1 MSDARPAGK
10 PAPLAAREPSRPELV
25 ALMCAVSFATIA
37 LIGIAVPILPRAV
50 ARLDLAFA
58 SADLVVG
65 GLMSSFPAA
74 MLIGGP
80 VAKGAAARLGR
91 YPLLAAGL
99 VLMCAGTVVFAL
111 APALGAA
118 GAPTPAH
125 AGLPTV
131 LLLLGARATQGLGA
145 VCANNASFAI
155 VLTEFSARLGT
166 VMGLNEVTIGVAA
179 TAAPMLGAALYLL
192 GGFAL
197 PLLAGAALVCAI
209 SPLVGAAA
217 SRQRAIDAR
226 TARAA
231 REEAAAAADFMRGTL
246 VVASPRAALAE
257 RAEPADGARAA
268 ERPRAC
274 LPRGLSSG
282 ALWLALGG
290 IALAMAIFGVLNG
303 ILILHLLRIGLDE
316 LRCGVT
322 YGLYSAAYALT
333 SPAAGWAADRWGGC
347 CATRA
352 RTAPHGAPRAFQDMM
367 TLGLALAGLAAL
379 GMAAVGPALAGTRA
393 SVHAQWS
400 LYLGLLCALGA
411 GQATALTPS
420 LPAVRAAVPPPL
432 LARPDVLE
440 AVVTLNNMAMQIGC
454 ARARPQARPPRP
466 NRPRPLAPS
475 VCAVLRRAVR
485 RAVRRLALGPVLG
498 GLLASALSFEG
509 AVGAV
514 GALALVYSA
523 VAAGARGVAHARGR
537 SGAAAVEPAD
547 ERTGGA
553 PEPALPP
560 RHLARQATSFI
571 TPYGTLT
578 MPPAPPDASV
588 RWAQLRASSFMLAA
602 HMARQR
608 ADAERA
614 AAAGARSSAADDE
627 HAAGPLQ
634 TMVSVLRRSRRSS
647 AESAGGRAGR
657 AAEGLQAAPSPKTP
671 SSVVASSSGKRQR
684 VGSGRAADAD
694 GVEARAHGGAASWPP
709 MHVDDCDYGDDGDD
723 RPSKQ

>member
-475 VCAVLRRAVR
+475 VCAVLRRA
-485 RAVRRLALGPVLG
+485 APCCAPCC
-498 GLLASALSFEG
+498 AQ
-509 AVGAV
+509 
-514 GALALVYSA
+514 
-523 VAAGARGVAHARGR
+523 AGAR
-537 SGAAAVEPAD
+537 P
-547 ERTGGA
+547 
-553 PEPALPP
+553 
-560 RHLARQATSFI
+560 
-571 TPYGTLT
+571 
-578 MPPAPPDASV
+578 
-588 RWAQLRASSFMLAA
+588 
-602 HMARQR
+602 
-608 ADAERA
+608 
-614 AAAGARSSAADDE
+614 
-627 HAAGPLQ
+627 
-634 TMVSVLRRSRRSS
+634 
-647 AESAGGRAGR
+647 RAGR
-657 AAEGLQAAPSPKTP
+657 AAGECAL
-671 SSVVASSSGKRQR
+671 VR
-684 VGSGRAADAD
+684 GSGGRGGRARARVLGGGGRGARRRACARAQRRSGGRASRRADGRRARAGPAPAPPRAAGHVVHHAVWHADDAA
-694 GVEARAHGGAASWPP
+694 GAAGRVRALGAAARVLVHARSAHGQAEGRRGARRRRRRAQLGS
-709 MHVDDCDYGDDGDD
+709 
-723 RPSKQ
+723 